1 MMQLKKNIGIFFL
14 MMKLRWVSKF
24 FIIKLNDNDFK
35 NPGVSFLKR
44 SSGDIVITRPFL
56 FLFIIV

>member
-1 MMQLKKNIGIFFL
+1 MMQLKKNIGISFL

-24 FIIKLNDNDFK
+24 CIIKLNGNVK
-35 NPGVSFLKR
+35 IQVLVFLKR
-44 SSGDIVITRPFL
+44 SSGDTVITRPFL